1 MTPVPYENSFIYPDL
16 PTVQEEGL
24 PAFDVEVWLGLYG
37 PAGMPADVITA
48 LNSAVTKALQ
58 VDALKTAFAK
68 IGIEPRGHEYGAGRL
83 TPRLC
88 GIALLTAY
96 KSHLFV
102 AAFNLATHKKQLRGQ
117 KH

>member
-16 PTVQEEGL
+16 PTGQEEGL

-68 IGIEPRGHEYGAGRL
+68 FGIEPRGTSTEQGADFTKHEYE
-83 TPRLC
+83 
-88 GIALLTAY
+88 
-96 KSHLFV
+96 KW
-102 AAFNLATHKKQLRGQ
+102 KKIIEHNRITLD
-117 KH
+117 